1 MHEYMI
7 EGTRMPKKKTP
18 ADTENEATKGAQAEE
33 APEEKAAALPAAETP
48 VPSPALALPPAP
60 EAEEP
65 VVIVDVEEV
74 SKPDTEGMFNKD
86 AWSPKTSLGKRV
98 KSGEVSSI
106 DQILDAR
113 ERILEAEI
121 VDILIPSLKTELLMV
136 GQAKGKFGGGQERV
150 FKQTQKKTREG
161 NKPNFSTIAVVG
173 TEDGYVGMGFG
184 KAKETVPGREKAIR
198 NAKLN
203 IIKIR
208 RGNGTWQDTGNE
220 PNTIPFAVSG
230 KCGSVKVTLMPAPR
244 GTGLCIGD
252 ECKKILRLAGIKD
265 VWSKTEGETKSKMNV
280 LYALFEA
287 LKKLM
292 EMKVLANDEKSLC
305 IVEGSLAKAE

>member
-1 MHEYMI
+1 
-7 EGTRMPKKKTP
+7 
-18 ADTENEATKGAQAEE
+18 
-33 APEEKAAALPAAETP
+33 
-48 VPSPALALPPAP
+48 
-60 EAEEP
+60 
-65 VVIVDVEEV
+65 
-74 SKPDTEGMFNKD
+74 MFNKD

-98 KSGEVSSI
+98 KAGNVTSI

-121 VDILIPSLKTELLMV
+121 VDALMPGLKTELLMV

-161 NKPNFSTIAVVG
+161 NKPSFSTVAALG
-173 TEDGYVGMGFG
+173 NEDGYIGIGFG
-184 KAKETVPGREKAIR
+184 KARETVPGREKAIR

-203 IIKIR
+203 IIRIR

>member
-33 APEEKAAALPAAETP
+33 APEEKAATLPAVETP

-86 AWSPKTSLGKRV
+86 AWSPKTSRGKRV
-98 KSGEVSSI
+98 KAGNVTSI

-121 VDILIPSLKTELLMV
+121 VDALMPGLKTELLMV

-150 FKQTQKKTREG
+150 FKQTQKKTRE
-161 NKPNFSTIAVVG
+161 A
-173 TEDGYVGMGFG
+173 
-184 KAKETVPGREKAIR
+184 VPGREKAIR

-203 IIKIR
+203 IIRIR